1 MTKFINK
8 DNFIFDSYSDFIANI
23 DGKPF
28 RTKDI
33 IKYDVK
39 LDLIC
44 NKKIVKQ
51 IYNTQSLYLYP
62 LTLIDYVNNINN
74 IINLNIINIDYDFDY
89 VTYLDNYRFRHLLN
103 IEILI
108 KNDYKEEQYKKI
120 NEIINFLIN
129 RKVKVSLNIENL
141 KAFRYN
147 LLDNYDKCNY
157 YKIFLSNIDIE
168 PYVFNVLHSVNR
180 NALIHVKSYLNEN
193 DINEYENIINIL
205 EKYNVDIFQLSKEL
219 IPLNVENVTLE
230 KWVEQKIR
238 YLERKYS
245 GNRGIKFKSVKDLTC
260 LYYPRFEL
268 DERNSRKC
276 FACKMR
282 PYLSN
287 KLLLP
292 CKVSNVLNNL
302 DVMSA
307 SLDDF
312 QKYDKLA
319 NVCGIICSDC
329 ASIFENDILT
339 LIEEEINTNDI
350 QEFVLEVGDL

>member
-141 KAFRYN
+141 KAFR
-147 LLDNYDKCNY
+147 
-157 YKIFLSNIDIE
+157 
-168 PYVFNVLHSVNR
+168 
-180 NALIHVKSYLNEN
+180 
-193 DINEYENIINIL
+193 
-205 EKYNVDIFQLSKEL
+205 
-219 IPLNVENVTLE
+219 
-230 KWVEQKIR
+230 
-238 YLERKYS
+238 
-245 GNRGIKFKSVKDLTC
+245 
-260 LYYPRFEL
+260 
-268 DERNSRKC
+268 
-276 FACKMR
+276 
-282 PYLSN
+282 
-287 KLLLP
+287 
-292 CKVSNVLNNL
+292 
-302 DVMSA
+302 
-307 SLDDF
+307 
-312 QKYDKLA
+312 
-319 NVCGIICSDC
+319 
-329 ASIFENDILT
+329 
-339 LIEEEINTNDI
+339 
-350 QEFVLEVGDL
+350 